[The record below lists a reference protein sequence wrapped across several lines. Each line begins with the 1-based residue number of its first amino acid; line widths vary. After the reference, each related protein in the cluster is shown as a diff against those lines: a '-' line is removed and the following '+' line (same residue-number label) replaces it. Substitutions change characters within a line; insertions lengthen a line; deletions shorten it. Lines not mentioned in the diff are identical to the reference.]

1 MKDLI
6 NYVPYMEIAIQEAE
20 KSLREGNHGFGAV
33 VIKEGQ
39 VISQSHDKEETQDDA
54 TSHAEINAIKFASK
68 ILGRDLSKCKLIST
82 HEPCPMC
89 ASAIVWAGIKKVV
102 FGFSIED
109 STKEGRKRIKIEADE
124 IFKRSGAKIEI
135 RGGLMKDEC
144 SILYSDAVRKEIKRL
159 RGIDEKGLV
168 RLADELTAKRKKW
181 IAKNK
186 KKIDKLTGDPL
197 DIAYKVFLEKLSIPA
212 EEAPV
217 KERRENEIII
227 HSKNF
232 CPTLEACKILGLDT
246 KVICSALNE
255 KSTDLFLK
263 EVNPKLMFT
272 RNYEKLRPR
281 NGYCEEI
288 ISISAN

>member
-89 ASAIVWAGIKKVV
+89 ASAIVWSGIKKVV

-135 RGGLMKDEC
+135 RGGLMKAEC
-144 SILYSDAVRKEIKRL
+144 SVLYSDAVRKEIKRL
-159 RGIDEKGLV
+159 RGIDEKGLA
-168 RLADELTAKRKKW
+168 RMADELTAKRKKW
-181 IAKNK
+181 ITKNK

-197 DIAYKVFLEKLSIPA
+197 DIAYKVFLEKLSITV
-212 EEAPV
+212 EEAPI
-217 KERRENEIII
+217 KERKENEIII

-246 KVICSALNE
+246 KVICAAVSE
-255 KSTDLFLK
+255 KPTDLFLK
-263 EVNPKLMFT
+263 EINPRLMFT

-288 ISISAN
+288 ISISTN

>member
-6 NYVPYMEIAIQEAE
+6 NYTPYMEIAIQEAE

-54 TSHAEINAIKFASK
+54 TSHAEINAIRFASK
-68 ILGRDLSKCKLIST
+68 ILGQDLSKCKLIST

-124 IFKRSGAKIEI
+124 IFKRSGAKIVI
-135 RGGLMKDEC
+135 KGGLLKKEC
-144 SILYSDAVRKEIKRL
+144 SVLYSDVVRKEIKRL
-159 RGIDEKGLV
+159 RGIDEKGLKK
-168 RLADELTAKRKKW
+168 LSEDLTSKRKKW
-181 IAKNK
+181 VEKNR
-186 KKIDKLTGDPL
+186 KKIDKLIGKPL
-197 DIAYKVFLEKLSIPA
+197 DIAYKIFLEKLSIT
-212 EEAPV
+212 EDEAPIN
-217 KERRENEIII
+217 ERSENELVI

-232 CPTLEACKILGLDT
+232 CPVLEACKILKLDT
-246 KVICSALNE
+246 RAICKSLNE
-255 KSTDLFLK
+255 IPTDLFLK
-263 EVNPKLMFT
+263 EVNPKLSFS
-272 RNYEKLRPR
+272 RNYDKLRPHSE
-281 NGYCEEI
+281 YCEEM
-288 ISISAN
+288 ISLTS